1 MAAQIV
7 SVTVST
13 SVNNTNPT
21 ISDFWNDVKSVL
33 MSAAEDELGLTP
45 GSGEIESGTTVS
57 LVRGDT
63 KTTATC
69 TFKFAGTWT
78 PD

>member
-7 SVTVST
+7 NIVVSL
-13 SVNNTNPT
+13 SVNNTNNKVE
-21 ISDFWNDVKSVL
+21 SFWDDIKTFL
-33 MSAAEDELGLTP
+33 MSAAEDELGLES
-45 GSGEIESGTTVS
+45 GSGEIETGTVVS

-63 KTTATC
+63 QTTITAN
-69 TFKFAGTWT
+69 FSFAGTWT